1 VNTTLIQIRPG
12 LVLAPDELLERL
24 DDAEVARIVEERW
37 PPLFEP
43 DVAEE
48 EHGPASA

>member
-1 VNTTLIQIRPG
+1 VNTTLIQVRPR
-12 LVLAPDELLERL
+12 LVLAADELLAFA
-24 DDAEVARIVEERW
+24 DDPDVQRIVEERW